1 MVLNDFLRGKIP
13 WFTPPPVVEGEVV
26 GKGVEG
32 REGRLGEMG
41 KKRKREDDDAAD
53 STALSES
60 VVADDTAA
68 PLGTD
73 NTEDFEGFEDE
84 SGGVGVLSPKVSS
97 EGGTDASDSASS
109 SQQQESLAII
119 EEG

>member
-13 WFTPPPVVEGEVV
+13 WFTPPPIVEGEAVA
-26 GKGVEG
+26 KGVEG

-73 NTEDFEGFEDE
+73 NAEDFEGFEDE
-84 SGGVGVLSPKVSS
+84 DGGVEISSS
-97 EGGTDASDSASS
+97 EAASERGADAEESDLPPS
-109 SQQQESLAII
+109 E
-119 EEG
+119 

>member
-13 WFTPPPVVEGEVV
+13 WFTQPPVVEGEDV

-53 STALSES
+53 STAISKS
-60 VVADDTAA
+60 VVTEDTT
-68 PLGTD
+68 PLGAED
-73 NTEDFEGFEDE
+73 TEDFEGFEDE
-84 SGGVGVLSPKVSS
+84 SGGVEVLSS
-97 EGGTDASDSASS
+97 EAFSERETDAEDSDPPSPERVSMAKSTD
-109 SQQQESLAII
+109 
-119 EEG
+119 GG